1 MKRGMGL
8 VALVAVAL
16 AMGVGC
22 GGKEAGAPGG
32 GAPGK
37 AAAGKAGGPPG
48 GGGAP
53 GGRGPMQ
60 FPVEV
65 APVEARDVEYVVS
78 AVGSIEAFE
87 RVQITARVAGVVERV
102 SFTEGQTVK
111 KGEVLAEIEPTRYS
125 LAVASAKAALE
136 RAQAVASEAQ
146 AGAQRRAAVNEQRPG
161 LLPAEEL
168 ESFQTRARTAGAEV
182 SAAKAALDQAE
193 LNLRDAYVRAPMEG
207 VLQTRTVQ
215 TGQYVQP
222 GYVMA
227 TLLRRDPLLLR
238 FRVPEADVGRLKP
251 GMVARFTVRTDGST
265 YSGKITHVAASAD
278 DQSRMVPVTAE
289 VTGKEAEAL
298 RPGAF
303 ATVSVPV
310 DMSQGSPVIPQT
322 AVRPSERGFLAFV
335 VEGDK
340 ARVRVLELGM
350 RTADGRV
357 EVKGGVKPGETLVV
371 RGAEAL
377 KDGVTVRIAEGAKP
391 AFTGEPRPQPV
402 VAPGA
407 GGGPAPAAGGSNGGS
422 GQ

>member
-1 MKRGMGL
+1 VKRGMGL
-8 VALVAVAL
+8 VALAAVAL
-16 AMGVGC
+16 AMGTGC
-22 GGKEAGAPGG
+22 GGKDGG
-32 GAPGK
+32 GAPGGSPP
-37 AAAGKAGGPPG
+37 AGKAA
-48 GGGAP
+48 GAP
-53 GGRGPMQ
+53 GGGRGPMQ

-65 APVEARDVEYVVS
+65 AQVESRDVEYVVS
-78 AVGSIEAFE
+78 AVGSVEAFE

-136 RAQAVASEAQ
+136 KAQAMASEAQ
-146 AGAQRRAAVNEQRPG
+146 AGAQRRATVNEQRPG

-168 ESFQTRARTAGAEV
+168 ESFQTRARTAAAEV

-193 LNLRDAYVRAPMEG
+193 LNLRDAYVKAPMDG

-227 TLLRRDPLLLR
+227 TLLRREPLLLR
-238 FRVPEADVGRLKP
+238 FRVPEADVARLKA
-251 GMVARFTVRTDGST
+251 GMEARFTVRTDGNT
-265 YSGKITHVAASAD
+265 YRGKITHVAAAAD

-303 ATVSVPV
+303 ATVSVSVPV
-310 DMSQGSPVIPQT
+310 ETSQGSPVIPQT

-340 ARVRVLELGM
+340 ARERVLELGM

-377 KDGVTVRIAEGAKP
+377 KDGVPVRIAESAKQP
-391 AFTGEPRPQPV
+391 SLTGEPRRP
-402 VAPGA
+402 AEGGGKGGA
-407 GGGPAPAAGGSNGGS
+407 G
-422 GQ
+422 Q

>member
-1 MKRGMGL
+1 MGL
-8 VALVAVAL
+8 VALAAVAL
-16 AMGVGC
+16 AMGMGC
-22 GGKEAGAPGG
+22 GGKEGGGAPGG
-32 GAPGK
+32 GPP
-37 AAAGKAGGPPG
+37 AGKAGGPPG
-48 GGGAP
+48 GG

-65 APVEARDVEYVVS
+65 AKVESRDVEYVVS
-78 AVGSIEAFE
+78 AVGSVEAFE

-102 SFTEGQTVK
+102 AFTEGQTVK
-111 KGEVLAEIEPTRYS
+111 KGDLLAEIEPTRYS

-136 RAQAVASEAQ
+136 KAQATASEAQ
-146 AGAQRRAAVNEQRPG
+146 AGAQRRASVNEQRPG

-168 ESFQTRARTAGAEV
+168 ETFQTRARTAAAEV
-182 SAAKAALDQAE
+182 SAAKAAVDQAE
-193 LNLRDAYVRAPMEG
+193 LNLRDAYVRAPMDG
-207 VLQTRTVQ
+207 VLQTRTIQ

-251 GMVARFTVRTDGST
+251 GMQARFTVRTDGST
-265 YSGKITHVAASAD
+265 YTGKITHVAAAAD

-310 DMSQGSPVIPQT
+310 ETSQGSPVIPQT

-340 ARVRVLELGM
+340 ARERVLELGM

-357 EVKGGVKPGETLVV
+357 EVKSGVKPGETLVV

-377 KDGVTVRIAEGAKP
+377 KDGAAVRIAEGVKP
-391 AFTGEPRPQPV
+391 ALTGEPRQQ
-402 VAPGA
+402 
-407 GGGPAPAAGGSNGGS
+407 PAAGSSGGS
-422 GQ
+422 GGNGGGAAQ

>member
-1 MKRGMGL
+1 
-8 VALVAVAL
+8 
-16 AMGVGC
+16 
-22 GGKEAGAPGG
+22 
-32 GAPGK
+32 
-37 AAAGKAGGPPG
+37 
-48 GGGAP
+48 
-53 GGRGPMQ
+53 MQ

-65 APVEARDVEYVVS
+65 APVVSRDVEYIVS
-78 AVGSIEAFE
+78 AVGSVEAFE

-102 SFTEGQTVK
+102 SFSEGQSVK

-136 RAQAVASEAQ
+136 KAQATASEAQ

-168 ESFQTRARTAGAEV
+168 ESFQTRARTAAAEV
-182 SAAKAALDQAE
+182 SAAKVALDQAE
-193 LNLRDAYVRAPMEG
+193 LNLRDAYVRAPMDG
-207 VLQTRTVQ
+207 VLQSRTVQ

-222 GYVMA
+222 GHVMA
-227 TLLRRDPLLLR
+227 TLLRREPLLLR
-238 FRVPEADVGRLKP
+238 FRVPEADVGRIKP
-251 GMVARFTVRTDGST
+251 GMEARFTVRSDGNT
-265 YSGKITHVAASAD
+265 YSGKITYVAAAAD

-298 RPGAF
+298 RPGTF

-310 DMSQGSPVIPQT
+310 DTSQGSPVIPQT

-340 ARVRVLELGM
+340 ARERVLELGM
-350 RTADGRV
+350 RTADGQV

-377 KDGVTVRIAEGAKP
+377 KDGVTVRVAEGNKP
-391 AFTGEPRPQPV
+391 AFTGEPRRP
-402 VAPGA
+402 ADGGNTGGGNTGGA
-407 GGGPAPAAGGSNGGS
+407 GR
-422 GQ
+422 

>member
-1 MKRGMGL
+1 MPLSLKVRIVELPLRHAWTISRGTSTSKRNVL
-8 VALVAVAL
+8 VELHDGEL
-16 AMGVGC
+16 I
-22 GGKEAGAPGG
+22 
-32 GAPGK
+32 
-37 AAAGKAGGPPG
+37 
-48 GGGAP
+48 
-53 GGRGPMQ
+53 GRGEAAPN
-60 FPVEV
+60 VRYGESAETV
-65 APVEARDVEYVVS
+65 TDALEKLAPVLDGDPRHFRVLSER
-78 AVGSIEAFE
+78 IE
-87 RVQITARVAGVVERV
+87 TA
-102 SFTEGQTVK
+102 
-111 KGEVLAEIEPTRYS
+111 L
-125 LAVASAKAALE
+125 
-136 RAQAVASEAQ
+136 
-146 AGAQRRAAVNEQRPG
+146 PG
-161 LLPAEEL
+161 N
-168 ESFQTRARTAGAEV
+168 

-227 TLLRRDPLLLR
+227 TLLRREPLLLR
-238 FRVPEADVGRLKP
+238 FRVPEADVARLKP
-251 GMVARFTVRTDGST
+251 GMVARFTVRTDGNI
-265 YSGKITHVAASAD
+265 YSGKISHVAAAAD

-310 DMSQGSPVIPQT
+310 DMSRGAPVIPQT

-340 ARVRVLELGM
+340 ARERVLELGM

-377 KDGVTVRIAEGAKP
+377 KDGVAVRIAEGAKP
-391 AFTGEPRPQPV
+391 AFTGEPRPQP
-402 VAPGA
+402 
-407 GGGPAPAAGGSNGGS
+407 AASGSNGGGA